1 MLGSMAHNLNRTVL
15 TSWDADSVFD
25 YLLDFEHAEEW
36 DAGTVSCERVRGD
49 GGVGTRYRNI
59 SKFLGRE
66 TTLDYEVEKVVP
78 GRQFVITGSNKTVDS
93 EDTVIVTPTIS
104 GGTEVEYR
112 ARFTFK
118 CLAAVVSP
126 LLKPFLERLADDTE
140 QQLRATLEA
149 KAAA

>member
-1 MLGSMAHNLNRTVL
+1 MAHILNRTVL
-15 TSWDADSVFD
+15 TRWDPDSVFD

-36 DAGTVSCERVRGD
+36 DAGTVSCERLGGD
-49 GGVGTRYRNI
+49 GGVGTRYRNV

-78 GRQFVITGSNKTVDS
+78 GRQFVITGGNKTVES

-112 ARFTFK
+112 ARMTFK
-118 CLAAVVSP
+118 GIAAVVSP
-126 LLKPFLERLADDTE
+126 LLTPFLKRLADDTE
-140 QQLRATLEA
+140 QQLRATLDA
-149 KAAA
+149 KAAT